1 MSILM
6 PIPAETVPQQQFLD
20 EVIRDLSREPKRLSS
35 KYFYDAAGD
44 ALFQQI
50 MACPEYYLTRCE
62 TEIFET
68 HAPAIAALLD
78 TQDGPFDLIE
88 LGAGDG
94 SKTVKLLTAFQQQES
109 DFTYIPI
116 DISSSIIQFL
126 KERLSELM
134 PDLKVQGMNGEYL
147 DMLNQIHDRSAHR
160 KAVLFLGS
168 TIGNMTPESALNLC
182 REMRKRLDA
191 GDRILMG
198 FDLKKHPA
206 MILAAYDD
214 VQGFT
219 REFNLNFL
227 RRINRELGGNFAVEQ
242 FDHYP
247 CYDPLSGACMSFLV
261 SRIDQNVQI
270 ADRSFS
276 FRKNEVI
283 HMEISQKYSQ
293 EEIRKMAGEAG
304 FRPVKDF
311 VDSRNWF
318 LDAIWECI

>member
-1 MSILM
+1 M
-6 PIPAETVPQQQFLD
+6 PLPTETAQQQQFLE
-20 EVIRDLSREPKRLSS
+20 EVLRDLSSEPKRLSS

-62 TEIFET
+62 TEIFDT
-68 HAPAIAALLD
+68 NASGIAALLD
-78 TQDGPFDLIE
+78 VHDGPFDLIE

-94 SKTVKLLTAFQQQES
+94 SKTVKLLDAFQQLKS

-126 KERLSELM
+126 KENLAQQM
-134 PDLKVQGMNGEYL
+134 PALKVQGMNGEYL
-147 DMLNQIHDRSAHR
+147 DMLNQIHDRSTHR
-160 KAVLFLGS
+160 KVVLFLGS
-168 TIGNMTPESALNLC
+168 TIGNMTPNAALNLC
-182 REMRKRLDA
+182 REMRQRLDP
-191 GDRILMG
+191 GDRILIG

-219 REFNLNFL
+219 REFNLNLL
-227 RRINRELGGNFAVEQ
+227 RRINRELDGNFAVEQ

-261 SRIDQNVQI
+261 SRVNQHVQI
-270 ADRSFS
+270 ADSDFH
-276 FRKNEVI
+276 FKMNEVI
-283 HMEISQKYSQ
+283 HMEISQKYSPDQ
-293 EEIRKMAGEAG
+293 VRKMAADAG
-304 FRPVKDF
+304 FRPVADF
-311 VDSRNWF
+311 MDARNWF
-318 LDAIWECI
+318 LDAVWECI